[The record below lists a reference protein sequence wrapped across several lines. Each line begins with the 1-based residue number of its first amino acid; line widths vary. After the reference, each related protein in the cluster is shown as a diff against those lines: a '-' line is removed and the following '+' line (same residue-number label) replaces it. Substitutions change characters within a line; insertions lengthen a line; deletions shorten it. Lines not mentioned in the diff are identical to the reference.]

1 MAVWLIF
8 DAGYPAIGLGAG
20 AFAAATIVQEYVRGV
35 QARRI
40 TNQENVLMAMG
51 NLWRRNGRRYGGY
64 LVHLGIVLIWVAVI
78 GNEFYQQNTNVTLAN
93 GESVTL
99 GRYEI
104 AYTGLEPIRKSN
116 LTEYGAR
123 LIVFDRESGKTLGTV
138 VPKRNLYDKT
148 PDQPTSEVG
157 LHMSLIE
164 DVYVVLNGWET
175 GGSTA
180 TFTMYVNPLTIWM
193 WIGGLVLVLGTLI
206 AAWPHPGRRRAEA
219 LSSVAYAAGSAGD

>member
-1 MAVWLIF
+1 M
-8 DAGYPAIGLGAG
+8 
-20 AFAAATIVQEYVRGV
+20 
-35 QARRI
+35 
-40 TNQENVLMAMG
+40 
-51 NLWRRNGRRYGGY
+51 
-64 LVHLGIVLIWVAVI
+64 HLGIVLIAVAVI
-78 GNEFYQQNTNVTLAN
+78 GNEFFQQNTNVTLAN

-104 AYTGLEPIRKSN
+104 AYTGLEPNQKSN

-123 LIVFDRESGKTLGTV
+123 LMVFDIESGKTLGTV
-138 VPKRNLYDKT
+138 IPKRNIYDKT

-164 DVYVVLNGWET
+164 DVYVVLNGWEA

-180 TFTMYVNPLTIWM
+180 TFTIYVNPLTIWM

-206 AAWPHPGRRRAEA
+206 ASWPHPGRRRSEA
-219 LSSVAYAAGSAGD
+219 VSSVAYAAGSTGD